1 MIARISTQA
10 AQSAGR
16 SARSKCS
23 SPALTVVHQSRTFTS
38 SSPINNKPSSPQ
50 QQQQQQASTSKGKS
64 AGASDASATISS
76 CPAGTTLSGLNIF
89 KDRADPVALPDDQY
103 PTWLWTI
110 LEDGKKSA
118 TGAILESTE
127 GMTKGEARA
136 AEKRNLR
143 AIRAAFRAK
152 ERLSARQ
159 AGVATQ
165 KGSPAGGGLNAT
177 GQQSQGIITEAKGSA
192 EALAAN
198 AAALVQDPEVSEMEA
213 KRNLRKA
220 NRANIK
226 ASNFVKSQ

>member
-1 MIARISTQA
+1 MIARISTHA
-10 AQSAGR
+10 ARTASR
-16 SARSKCS
+16 SARSTCQP
-23 SPALTVVHQSRTFTS
+23 PAVTVLQSRTFAS
-38 SSPINNKPSSPQ
+38 SSSISNKPSSP
-50 QQQQQQASTSKGKS
+50 QQQQQASTSKGKS
-64 AGASDASATISS
+64 AGASETSVSLSS
-76 CPAGTTLSGLNIF
+76 CPEGTTLSGLNIF

-103 PTWLWTI
+103 PNWLWTI
-110 LEDGKKSA
+110 LEEGKKSA

-143 AIRAAFRAK
+143 AIRAAHRAK
-152 ERLSARQ
+152 ERISSQKAN
-159 AGVATQ
+159 VATE

-177 GQQSQGIITEAKGSA
+177 GQQAQGITTEAKGSA

-198 AAALVQDPEVSEMEA
+198 AAAIVQDPEVSEMEA

>member
-10 AQSAGR
+10 ARTASR
-16 SARSKCS
+16 SSSRSS
-23 SPALTVVHQSRTFTS
+23 IQSPAFTVLQSRSFNS
-38 SSPINNKPSSPQ
+38 SSSVNNKPSSP

-64 AGASDASATISS
+64 AGGPETSAIVSS
-76 CPAGTTLSGLNIF
+76 CPPGTTLSGLNIF
-89 KDRADPVALPDDQY
+89 KDRADPVALPDEQY
-103 PTWLWTI
+103 PKWLWTI
-110 LEDGKKSA
+110 LEEGKKSV

-143 AIRAAFRAK
+143 AIRAAHKAK
-152 ERLSARQ
+152 ERLTAKQ
-159 AGVATQ
+159 ATVALE
-165 KGSPAGGGLNAT
+165 KGSSAGSGMNAT
-177 GQQSQGIITEAKGSA
+177 GQQSQGITTEAKGSA

-198 AAALVQDPEVSEMEA
+198 AAAIIQDPEVSEMEA

>member
-1 MIARISTQA
+1 MIARISMQA
-10 AQSAGR
+10 ARTATK
-16 SARSKCS
+16 SARSACQ
-23 SPALTVVHQSRTFTS
+23 SPAVTVLQSRTFAS
-38 SSPINNKPSSPQ
+38 SSSVNSKPSSPQ
-50 QQQQQQASTSKGKS
+50 QQQHASTSKGKS
-64 AGASDASATISS
+64 GGASETSASISS
-76 CPAGTTLSGLNIF
+76 CPEGTTLSSLNIF

-110 LEDGKKSA
+110 LEEGKKSA

-143 AIRAAFRAK
+143 AIRAAHRAK
-152 ERLSARQ
+152 ERLSAKQ
-159 AGVATQ
+159 ATVALEN
-165 KGSPAGGGLNAT
+165 GSPAGSGMNAT
-177 GQQSQGIITEAKGSA
+177 GQQAQGIIAEAKGSA

-198 AAALVQDPEVSEMEA
+198 AAAIVHDPEVSEMEA